1 MKQLKDYLL
10 LRPGDTNEN
19 VFKENVYPFGPTLIK
34 YIRDKTVLT

>member
-19 VFKENVYPFGPTLIK
+19 VFKEKCISFRA
-34 YIRDKTVLT
+34 YINKVH